1 MGSITLA
8 QQLHLSY
15 GLLVFAVI
23 LMAVGGFAGAT
34 RVERWMASRKEA
46 RA

>member
-1 MGSITLA
+1 MGSVTLP
-8 QQLHLSY
+8 QQFHMSY

-34 RVERWMASRKEA
+34 RVEKWMASKKEA